1 MNDDFKARVGLFVDA
16 VRKLCEEY
24 SVEMVACINKYGPQI
39 EFADRKV
46 IPPSPTE
53 GDIPKTDDN

>member
-46 IPPSPTE
+46 PTV
-53 GDIPKTDDN
+53 PNKTDDN